1 MEAASVA
8 WHDLGFTP
16 IGFSEIEP
24 FPCEIL
30 KQRFPNTPNYGDL
43 TKYKDWPI
51 EPGSVDLLVG
61 GTPCQAFS
69 VAGLRRGLADPRGNL
84 ALIFLGLADHLKPR
98 WILWENVPGV
108 LTSSGGRDFGS
119 FLAGLAELGYSAS
132 WRICDAQNF
141 GVAQRRRRVFVVA
154 HLGDWKPPA
163 AVLFESEGLRG
174 DSPKSDQKRKGS
186 TSNAGASP
194 QGDCLEG
201 LDLFERRDDRRVSSE
216 QEQPVVIDRAAF
228 NQGTNALY
236 TPLIEASETM
246 PTLVSKGP
254 HAVGQVPFR
263 KSKKAQS
270 ETDYETWVPDDK
282 SNCLNCF
289 DVGDTRATVAIVESQ
304 TAPTLTAR
312 MQGSTGWAPYN
323 ETAHLLPVAFTQN
336 QREEVRELGDTAGTL
351 NSQPGTH
358 QQTYIAQPKA
368 FMMREDATNNTFN
381 ANETD
386 TALCLQAMRPAVT
399 SHHAQNLVVQPTAY
413 ILDSFT
419 SNSMLSSNP
428 NSGCR
433 EVDKTKCLDTSCL
446 NPSANQGGVMVVSQ
460 QLYENHPNDSRVSG
474 PHDIAPTVTSRYG
487 TGGGNVPLIQ
497 AIPIDSMN
505 LLSRLGEASDN
516 HSLQNFVEGDPMF
529 TLTKGHHHAVA
540 VAFPIQDTRDMEKS
554 QGGLGVAANGAPSY
568 TLDTT
573 GAQGV
578 AHAVVSP
585 TITTCKGSK
594 GGSSSEAIDEI
605 EAVFM
610 AQQNDPIAFQP
621 GNLRRQAGADP
632 STEVF
637 PTIKCDSGDQSPHV
651 CAPTLTASNDPSR
664 SPQSSEITNQ
674 VNAVHQAAM
683 QVRRLTPRE
692 CERLQGFPDDWSQI
706 SWKGKPPEQCPDG
719 PRYKACG
726 NSMAVP
732 VMRWIGARIQQVDKI
747 LKEEQSRG

>member
-1 MEAASVA
+1 MKYLSVCSGMEAASVA

-132 WRICDAQNF
+132 WRILDAQNF

-154 HLGDWKPPA
+154 HLGDWKPPT
-163 AVLFESEGLRG
+163 AVLFESESLRG
-174 DSPKSDQKRKGS
+174 DSPKGDQKRKGS
-186 TSNAGASP
+186 APDAGASP

-216 QEQPVVIDRAAF
+216 QDKPVVIDRAAF
-228 NQGTNALY
+228 NQGANALY
-236 TPLIEASETM
+236 TPLIQSSETM

-289 DVGDTRATVAIVESQ
+289 DVGDTRSTVAIVE
-304 TAPTLTAR
+304 
-312 MQGSTGWAPYN
+312 
-323 ETAHLLPVAFTQN
+323 PVAFTQN

-399 SHHAQNLVVQPTAY
+399 SHHAQNIIVQPTAY

-419 SNSMLSSNP
+419 SNSMLSDNP

-446 NPSANQGGVMVVSQ
+446 NPSANQGGVMVLQS
-460 QLYENHPNDSRVSG
+460 LYENHPNDSRVTG

-540 VAFPIQDTRDMEKS
+540 VTFPIQDTRDMEKS
-554 QGGLGVAANGAPSY
+554 QGGLGLAADGAPSY

-578 AHAVVSP
+578 AHIVSP

-594 GGSSSEAIDEI
+594 GGSSSEAMDEI

-621 GNLRRQAGADP
+621 GNLRRKAGADP
-632 STEVF
+632 SSEVF

-674 VNAVHQAAM
+674 VNAVHQAVM

-692 CERLQGFPDDWSQI
+692 CERLQGFPDDWSKI
-706 SWKGKPPEQCPDG
+706 AWKGKSPDECPDG